1 MSKVLIVEDEVKIAQ
16 LLTDYLAQSNL
27 ETVMVHDGN
36 AVLDLVHNQA
46 FDIILLDLMLPGKDG
61 ITLCKEIRR
70 FSAVPIIMVTAR
82 VDEIDRLIGL
92 ELGADDYICKPFS
105 PREVVARVKAV
116 LRRTQSPVSSRQSLE
131 GSVSDTNTANSKCK
145 IVELDPDKYQARV
158 FDTPVELTAIE
169 FNLLQILAKEPGRI
183 YSRSQLINH
192 VYQDHRVV
200 SERTIDSHIK
210 KLRRKLNDIKP
221 DMELVQS
228 VYSVGYKL
236 VI

>member
-16 LLTDYLAQSNL
+16 LLTDYLVQSNL

-36 AVLDLVHNQA
+36 AVLELVHNQY

-61 ITLCKEIRR
+61 ITLCKEIRQ

-116 LRRTQSPVSSRQSLE
+116 LRRTQSQTQSLDK
-131 GSVSDTNTANSKCK
+131 SDTIKSTPKV
-145 IVELDPDKYQARV
+145 VELDPEKYQARV
-158 FDTPVELTAIE
+158 FGIPVELTAIE

-183 YSRSQLINH
+183 YSRSQLMNH
-192 VYQDHRVV
+192 VYHDHRVV

-210 KLRRKLNDIKP
+210 KLRKKLNDIKP

-236 VI
+236 EI